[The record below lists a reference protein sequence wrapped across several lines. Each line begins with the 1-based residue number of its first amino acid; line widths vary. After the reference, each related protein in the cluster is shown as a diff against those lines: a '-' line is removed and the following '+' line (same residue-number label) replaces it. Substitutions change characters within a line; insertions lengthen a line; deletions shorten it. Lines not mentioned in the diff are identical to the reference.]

1 MTTEGRFCPT
11 CGTKRTGFFRFCSSC
26 GFDYD
31 ELLPK
36 APAPMPVAP
45 GQVALLPQTP
55 VWPRP
60 VAWPP
65 ATPETPAAPVPE
77 TPPSAALAPLAAASG
92 PPPATF
98 PATLTPARPSIPDT
112 VETVRPEG
120 VTVAPKSRERTL
132 VRVAIIALAGLLA
145 LSAISN
151 AISQRS
157 SSATA
162 PPTVALG
169 TPLVVES
176 PGTGSTPPSP
186 GATFGPTGQT
196 QFAVVTS
203 VTDGDTIRVD
213 IDGKEYPL
221 RYIGIDA
228 PEPNTNDPT
237 LNSLADA
244 ATDANRRLV
253 EGQDVYLER
262 DVSDTDQFSRLLRN
276 VWLVGSEGEYVLVN
290 LEMIRGGL
298 ARVATFPPDERYK
311 DLLTQAQDSAKT
323 ASLGLWSPAAS
334 DSAGSSPATVPAS
347 PITLVGG
354 GGSDC
359 HPSYTPCLPIVTD
372 LDCSE
377 VRAMGAAPV
386 SVKGPDDYEL
396 DAEDDGLGCE

>member
-36 APAPMPVAP
+36 APASMPVAP
-45 GQVALLPQTP
+45 GQVALPQTP
-55 VWPRP
+55 VWPKP
-60 VAWPP
+60 VVWPP
-65 ATPETPAAPVPE
+65 ATPDTPAAPVPE
-77 TPPSAALAPLAAASG
+77 TPPSAAPAPPAVAAG

-98 PATLTPARPSIPDT
+98 PATLTPARPSTPDT
-112 VETVRPEG
+112 IETVRPEG
-120 VTVAPKSRERTL
+120 VTVVPKSRERTL

-176 PGTGSTPPSP
+176 PGSGSTAPSP

-228 PEPNTNDPT
+228 PEPNTYDPT
-237 LNSLADA
+237 LKSLADA
-244 ATDANRRLV
+244 ATEANRRLV
-253 EGQDVYLER
+253 EGQPVYLER

-290 LEMIRGGL
+290 LEMVRGGL
-298 ARVATFPPDERYK
+298 AGVATFPPDERYK
-311 DLLTQAQDSAKT
+311 DLLTLAQDSAKT

-334 DSAGSSPATVPAS
+334 DSAGSSPATVAAS
-347 PITLVGG
+347 PLTLVGG
-354 GGSDC
+354 GGSTATRRTRRVC
-359 HPSYTPCLPIVTD
+359 RT
-372 LDCSE
+372 
-377 VRAMGAAPV
+377 
-386 SVKGPDDYEL
+386 
-396 DAEDDGLGCE
+396 

>member
-1 MTTEGRFCPT
+1 
-11 CGTKRTGFFRFCSSC
+11 
-26 GFDYD
+26 
-31 ELLPK
+31 
-36 APAPMPVAP
+36 MPIAP
-45 GQVALLPQTP
+45 GQVALPQTAP
-55 VWPRP
+55 VWPKP

-65 ATPETPAAPVPE
+65 ATPESPAGPVPE
-77 TPPSAALAPLAAASG
+77 TPPSAAPAPPAASPA

-98 PATLTPARPSIPDT
+98 ATLTPARASIFET
-112 VETVRPEG
+112 VEPVAPEP
-120 VTVAPKSRERTL
+120 VTVVPKSRERTL
-132 VRVAIIALAGLLA
+132 VRVAIIALGGLLA

-151 AISQRS
+151 AINARP

-169 TPLVVES
+169 TPLVVDS

-228 PEPNTNDPT
+228 PEPNAYDPT
-237 LNSLADA
+237 LKSVADA

-262 DVSDTDQFSRLLRN
+262 EISDTDQFSRLLRN
-276 VWLVGSEGEYVLVN
+276 VWLIGSEGEYVLVN
-290 LEMIRGGL
+290 LEMVRGGL
-298 ARVATFPPDERYK
+298 ARVATFPPDERYRE
-311 DLLTQAQDSAKT
+311 LLTLAQEGAKT

-334 DSAGSSPATVPAS
+334 GSPGSSPATVQAS

-359 HPSYTPCLPIVTD
+359 HPSYTPCLPNVTD
-372 LDCSE
+372 LDCAE
-377 VRAMGAAPV
+377 VVAMGAAPV
-386 SVKGPDDYEL
+386 TVKGPDDYML

>member
-1 MTTEGRFCPT
+1 
-11 CGTKRTGFFRFCSSC
+11 
-26 GFDYD
+26 
-31 ELLPK
+31 
-36 APAPMPVAP
+36 MPVAP
-45 GQVALLPQTP
+45 GQVALPQTP
-55 VWPRP
+55 VWPKP
-60 VAWPP
+60 VVWPP
-65 ATPETPAAPVPE
+65 ATPEAPAGPVPE
-77 TPPSAALAPLAAASG
+77 TPPSAAPAPPAAASG

-98 PATLTPARPSIPDT
+98 PATLTPARLSTPGT
-112 VETVRPEG
+112 VETVSPEG

-151 AISQRS
+151 AISPRS

-228 PEPNTNDPT
+228 PEANAYDPT
-237 LNSLADA
+237 QKSLADA
-244 ATDANRRLV
+244 ATEANRRLV

-262 DVSDTDQFSRLLRN
+262 EISDTDQFSRLLRN
-276 VWLVGSEGEYVLVN
+276 VWLIGSEGEYVLVN
-290 LEMIRGGL
+290 LEMVRGGL

-311 DLLTQAQDSAKT
+311 DLLT
-323 ASLGLWSPAAS
+323 G
-334 DSAGSSPATVPAS
+334 
-347 PITLVGG
+347 
-354 GGSDC
+354 
-359 HPSYTPCLPIVTD
+359 
-372 LDCSE
+372 
-377 VRAMGAAPV
+377 RA
-386 SVKGPDDYEL
+386 
-396 DAEDDGLGCE
+396 GLGEDRVPRSLVAGRL